1 MVFWICPKLG
11 YAANPGE
18 FTSTGQTSQL
28 KGDFKL
34 LMPQNMSLTKS
45 PLRSHCGACRVTE
58 GADEDGDNRISHQE
72 FARLL
77 SRCHDVFLIHKSMDL
92 PKNGWIYAD
101 VWLFSWGK
109 TYDII
114 TMEFVGCVFFH
125 PASTWWGT
133 WNHQIH
139 KWARIRSFHKAV
151 VNRAD
156 WRLRRVHQTD
166 EHHSV
171 AAVTKSSLMLVKYKC
186 WSLITQILQL

>member
-1 MVFWICPKLG
+1 
-11 YAANPGE
+11 
-18 FTSTGQTSQL
+18 
-28 KGDFKL
+28 
-34 LMPQNMSLTKS
+34 
-45 PLRSHCGACRVTE
+45 
-58 GADEDGDNRISHQE
+58 
-72 FARLL
+72 LL